1 MKYLNFFL
9 KDKKILIGTSLL
21 IFFVIIAIF
30 APYLAPYSP
39 NYMGFSPLQPPS
51 LKHLL
56 GTTATGQDVFSRV
69 IWGTRISLS
78 VGLIVG
84 AFTTI
89 ISVAL
94 ALFSGFFGGIVD
106 NVISLIINVFLV
118 IPPLPLMIVLAAYM
132 PNKGVWSIIFVITVT
147 GWAWGARTLRPQVM
161 SIKNRDFV
169 NASVIVGENSFH
181 IIFVDILPHILGLVV
196 ANFFGTAMYAV
207 ISEAGLEFIG
217 LGNVNDIS
225 WGTILYWAE
234 NDQAIFF
241 GLWSWLLI
249 PGVLIALLGT
259 SMALMNFAVDEI
271 INPKLK
277 GERNG

>member
-1 MKYLNFFL
+1 MRYINVFL
-9 KDKKILIGTSLL
+9 KDRKAFTGLVILLGLA
-21 IFFVIIAIF
+21 FVAVF

-39 NYMGFSPLQPPS
+39 HYMGFTPLEPPS

-69 IWGTRISLS
+69 IWGTRMSLS
-78 VGLIVG
+78 VGLLVG
-84 AFTTI
+84 LFTTA

-94 ALFSGFFGGIVD
+94 ALFSGFFAGIVD
-106 NVISLIINVFLV
+106 GIISLIINVFLV

-132 PNKGVWSIIFVITVT
+132 PSKGMWTIILVITVT
-147 GWAWGARTLRPQVM
+147 GWAWGARTLRPQVL
-161 SIKNRDFV
+161 SLKNRDFV

-207 ISEAGLEFIG
+207 VSEAGLEFIG

-234 NDQAIFF
+234 NDQALFF
-241 GLWSWLLI
+241 GLWSWLLV
-249 PGVLIALLGT
+249 PGILIALLGT
-259 SMALMNFAVDEI
+259 SMALLNFAVDEI

>member
-1 MKYLNFFL
+1 MKYLNIFL
-9 KDKKILIGTSLL
+9 KDKRIFAGTSILLLL
-21 IFFVIIAIF
+21 IIVAIF
-30 APYLAPYSP
+30 APYIAPYSP
-39 NYMGFSPLQPPS
+39 HYMGFVPLQPPS
-51 LKHLL
+51 LEHLL

-69 IWGTRISLS
+69 IWGTRISLL
-78 VGLIVG
+78 VGLLVG

-106 NVISLIINVFLV
+106 NIISLIINVFLV

-132 PNKGVWSIIFVITVT
+132 PNKGMWSIIFVITIT

-161 SIKNRDFV
+161 SIRNRDFV

-241 GLWSWLLI
+241 GLWSWLLV

-277 GERNG
+277 GEKNG